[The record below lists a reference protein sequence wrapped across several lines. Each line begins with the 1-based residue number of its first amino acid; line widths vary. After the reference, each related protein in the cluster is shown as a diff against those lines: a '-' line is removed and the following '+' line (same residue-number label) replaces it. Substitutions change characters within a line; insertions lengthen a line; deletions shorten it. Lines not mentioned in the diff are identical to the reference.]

1 MKCLGLLFLYFLH
14 GCVSLGHAVSQGE
27 VRDRFLLFKEEFNKV
42 YEDTIEEEMRFKIFA
57 DKLESIEAHN
67 QKENTTYKKG
77 ITEFSDLT
85 SGEFLS
91 RMTYHPAVLP
101 ETKLTNSRL
110 NLQPLSEL
118 PEEVD
123 WRNSGII
130 SDVRN
135 QVMQCKKVIQSYNRR
150 SVGSLWVLLGLCYS
164 GAD

>member
-1 MKCLGLLFLYFLH
+1 MKCLGLLFLYFLQ
-14 GCVSLGHAVSQGE
+14 GCLTLGHAVSQGE
-27 VRDRFLLFKEEFNKV
+27 AGDRFEMFKEEFSKV
-42 YEDTIEEEMRFKIFA
+42 YEDVQEEEMRFKIFA
-57 DKLESIEAHN
+57 QKLKSIEAHN
-67 QKENTTYKKG
+67 ERDDTTYKKG

-91 RMTYHPAVLP
+91 RMTYHTAVLP

-130 SDVRN
+130 SDVKN
-135 QVMQCKKVIQSYNRR
+135 PNLSFE
-150 SVGSLWVLLGLCYS
+150 GSNDGY
-164 GAD
+164 